1 MIDDY
6 GTQITADSNVQLDSD
21 TTLYARYGTGFT
33 SYTSY
38 WKAPGVLHIDID
50 NVEHYPTYRI
60 AAFRGN
66 ESLKDAVILPD
77 IIDASD
83 CQIDL
88 DIKYAGVPFDEQGF
102 KFQLIPAKED
112 GTCLFT
118 PQEVAGSYSWYDNLG
133 DEEYMKNNFNVTY
146 NFKVQDPESENG
158 YDTYFSIRALKK
170 DVGKTIG
177 EMTLYNFSAD
187 SGYVEAEDKSFIPP
201 AKEGYEFVGWYSE
214 EPAEDMVY
222 DDTNRGEQITTETAL
237 NVYGPNER
245 TYYAHFRKIDD
256 VERAEVKAD
265 TADNNITLTW
275 NAVNNA
281 ESYNIYKMNDN
292 DEYVLISSAYANNAS
307 SFDYTDKDVKDGNTY
322 TYMIKPNSNGSEGIG
337 TVIEVSYG
345 NSPNPGPQPTPT
357 PEPSEVKKG
366 DVNNDGEVNLSDVVK
381 TLKAALGIETL
392 TEEEAKAADVDGD
405 NKVSLN
411 DAKMILQAALG
422 IIKL

>member
-1 MIDDY
+1 M
-6 GTQITADSNVQLDSD
+6 
-21 TTLYARYGTGFT
+21 
-33 SYTSY
+33 
-38 WKAPGVLHIDID
+38 
-50 NVEHYPTYRI
+50 
-60 AAFRGN
+60 
-66 ESLKDAVILPD
+66 
-77 IIDASD
+77 
-83 CQIDL
+83 
-88 DIKYAGVPFDEQGF
+88 
-102 KFQLIPAKED
+102 
-112 GTCLFT
+112 
-118 PQEVAGSYSWYDNLG
+118 
-133 DEEYMKNNFNVTY
+133 
-146 NFKVQDPESENG
+146 
-158 YDTYFSIRALKK
+158 
-170 DVGKTIG
+170 
-177 EMTLYNFSAD
+177 
-187 SGYVEAEDKSFIPP
+187 
-201 AKEGYEFVGWYSE
+201 
-214 EPAEDMVY
+214 Y

-366 DVNNDGEVNLSDVVK
+366 DANNDGEVNLSDVVK

>member
-77 IIDASD
+77 IIDASN

-118 PQEVAGSYSWYDNLG
+118 PQEVEGSYSWYDNLG

-170 DVGKTIG
+170 DV
-177 EMTLYNFSAD
+177 
-187 SGYVEAEDKSFIPP
+187 
-201 AKEGYEFVGWYSE
+201 
-214 EPAEDMVY
+214 
-222 DDTNRGEQITTETAL
+222 
-237 NVYGPNER
+237 
-245 TYYAHFRKIDD
+245 
-256 VERAEVKAD
+256 
-265 TADNNITLTW
+265 
-275 NAVNNA
+275 
-281 ESYNIYKMNDN
+281 
-292 DEYVLISSAYANNAS
+292 
-307 SFDYTDKDVKDGNTY
+307 
-322 TYMIKPNSNGSEGIG
+322 
-337 TVIEVSYG
+337 
-345 NSPNPGPQPTPT
+345 
-357 PEPSEVKKG
+357 
-366 DVNNDGEVNLSDVVK
+366 VK
-381 TLKAALGIETL
+381 TLKAAL
-392 TEEEAKAADVDGD
+392 
-405 NKVSLN
+405 
-411 DAKMILQAALG
+411 
-422 IIKL
+422 